1 MRDKNLFN
9 YLFRKKLAKLVI
21 AASFCIASF
30 FLISSSATLFES
42 RAFWNSQ
49 NKNSSV
55 LFSINIG
62 ESIDYNDQ
70 VSKFYLNAKTK
81 NQVLKFFSTITNS
94 ERVAKAILDNSVAHN
109 VRPSLAFAVA
119 YVESRYNPKAR
130 SQNTSGSLNSGLFQL
145 NSSVFGMTSEKLI
158 YDPYHNAKLGL
169 SHLEE
174 YLNLSADE
182 FSALAAYNAGIT
194 RISEDGIPGMTF
206 KYISEVSIMER
217 KIMNLFVASMALNGN
232 AL

>member
-1 MRDKNLFN
+1 MQSE
-9 YLFRKKLAKLVI
+9 KKISSITRNKAARLVI

-30 FLISSSATLFES
+30 FLISSSATLFET
-42 RAFWNSQ
+42 RAFWNSK
-49 NKNSSV
+49 KNISSI

-62 ESIDYNDQ
+62 DTDIYDDPILKLYT
-70 VSKFYLNAKTK
+70 NAKTK
-81 NQVLKFFSTITNS
+81 NQVLKFFSAITNS
-94 ERVAKAILDNSVAHN
+94 ERVAKAILDNSVEHN

-130 SQNTSGSLNSGLFQL
+130 SKNSSGSLNSGLFQL
-145 NSSVFGMTSEKLI
+145 NSSVFGMTSETLM

-174 YLNLSADE
+174 YLNLSDDE

-194 RISEDGIPGMTF
+194 RISEQGIPGMTF
-206 KYISEVSIMER
+206 KYISDVSIMER
-217 KIMNLFVASMALNGN
+217 KIMNLFVASMALNNN

>member
-1 MRDKNLFN
+1 VQSE
-9 YLFRKKLAKLVI
+9 KKSSFITRNRAARLVI
-21 AASFCIASF
+21 AVSFCIASF
-30 FLISSSATLFES
+30 FLISSSATLFEN
-42 RAFWNSQ
+42 RIFWNSK
-49 NKNSSV
+49 KNASSV
-55 LFSINIG
+55 LFSINIVN
-62 ESIDYNDQ
+62 IDTDDDPI
-70 VSKFYLNAKTK
+70 SKFYINAKTK
-81 NQVLKFFSTITNS
+81 NQVIKFFSAITNS
-94 ERVAKAILDNSVAHN
+94 ERVAKAILDNSVEHN

-119 YVESRYNPKAR
+119 YVESRYNPRAR
-130 SQNTSGSLNSGLFQL
+130 SKNSSGSLNSGLFQL

-174 YLNLSADE
+174 YLNLSDDE

-194 RISEDGIPGMTF
+194 RISEQGIPGMTF

-217 KIMNLFVASMALNGN
+217 KIMNLFVASMALNS

>member
-1 MRDKNLFN
+1 MRHKKKSSQLARDKAANL
-9 YLFRKKLAKLVI
+9 AI

-30 FLISSSATLFES
+30 FLISSTATLFETN
-42 RAFWNSQ
+42 AFWNSKK
-49 NKNSSV
+49 NNSSV
-55 LFSINIG
+55 LFSINIVN
-62 ESIDYNDQ
+62 SNTYDDPI
-70 VSKFYLNAKTK
+70 SKFYIDAKTK
-81 NQVLKFFSTITNS
+81 NQVIKFFSAITNS
-94 ERVAKAILDNSVAHN
+94 ERVAKAILDNSVQHN

-130 SQNTSGSLNSGLFQL
+130 SKNTTGSLNSGLFQL
-145 NSSVFGMTSEKLI
+145 NSSVFGVMNEKLI

-174 YLNLSADE
+174 YLSLSDDE

-194 RISEDGIPGMTF
+194 KVSEEGIPGMTF

-217 KIMNLFVASMALNGN
+217 KIMNLFVASMALSGS
-232 AL
+232 AR

>member
-1 MRDKNLFN
+1 VQSE
-9 YLFRKKLAKLVI
+9 KKISSITRNKAARLVI

-30 FLISSSATLFES
+30 FLISSSATLFET
-42 RAFWNSQ
+42 RAFWNSK
-49 NKNSSV
+49 KNISSI

-62 ESIDYNDQ
+62 DTDIYDDPILKLYT
-70 VSKFYLNAKTK
+70 NAKTK
-81 NQVLKFFSTITNS
+81 NQVLKFFSAITNS
-94 ERVAKAILDNSVAHN
+94 ERVAKAILDNSVEHN

-130 SQNTSGSLNSGLFQL
+130 SKNSSGSLNSGLFQL
-145 NSSVFGMTSEKLI
+145 NSSVFGMTSETLM

-174 YLNLSADE
+174 YLNLSDDE

-194 RISEDGIPGMTF
+194 RISEQGIPGMTF
-206 KYISEVSIMER
+206 KYISDVSIMER
-217 KIMNLFVASMALNGN
+217 KIMNLFVASMALNNN

>member
-1 MRDKNLFN
+1 MQSE
-9 YLFRKKLAKLVI
+9 KKISSITRNKAARLVI

-30 FLISSSATLFES
+30 FLISSSATLFET
-42 RAFWNSQ
+42 RAFWNSK
-49 NKNSSV
+49 KNVSSI

-62 ESIDYNDQ
+62 DTDIYDDPILKLYT
-70 VSKFYLNAKTK
+70 NAKTK
-81 NQVLKFFSTITNS
+81 NQVLKFFSAITNS
-94 ERVAKAILDNSVAHN
+94 ERVAKAILDNSVEHN

-130 SQNTSGSLNSGLFQL
+130 SKNSSGSLNSGLFQL
-145 NSSVFGMTSEKLI
+145 NSSVFGMTSETLM

-174 YLNLSADE
+174 YLNLSDDE

-194 RISEDGIPGMTF
+194 RISEQGIPGMTF
-206 KYISEVSIMER
+206 KYISDVSIMER
-217 KIMNLFVASMALNGN
+217 KIMNLFVASMALNNN

>member
-1 MRDKNLFN
+1 M
-9 YLFRKKLAKLVI
+9 
-21 AASFCIASF
+21 
-30 FLISSSATLFES
+30 
-42 RAFWNSQ
+42 
-49 NKNSSV
+49 
-55 LFSINIG
+55 
-62 ESIDYNDQ
+62 
-70 VSKFYLNAKTK
+70 
-81 NQVLKFFSTITNS
+81 LKFFSTITNS

-119 YVESRYNPKAR
+119 YVESRYNPKA
-130 SQNTSGSLNSGLFQL
+130 SSKNTSGSLNSGLFQL

-174 YLNLSADE
+174 YLSLSADE

-232 AL
+232 TL

>member
-1 MRDKNLFN
+1 VQSE
-9 YLFRKKLAKLVI
+9 KKISSITRNKAARLVI

-30 FLISSSATLFES
+30 FLISSSATLFET
-42 RAFWNSQ
+42 RAFWNSK
-49 NKNSSV
+49 KNVSSI

-62 ESIDYNDQ
+62 DTDIYDDPILKLYT
-70 VSKFYLNAKTK
+70 NAKTK
-81 NQVLKFFSTITNS
+81 NQVLKFFSAITNS
-94 ERVAKAILDNSVAHN
+94 ERVAKAILDNSVEHN

-130 SQNTSGSLNSGLFQL
+130 SKNSSGSLNSGLFQL
-145 NSSVFGMTSEKLI
+145 NSSVFGMTSETLM

-174 YLNLSADE
+174 YLNLSDDE

-194 RISEDGIPGMTF
+194 RISEQGIPGMTF
-206 KYISEVSIMER
+206 KYISDVSIMER
-217 KIMNLFVASMALNGN
+217 KIMNLFVASMALNNN